1 MKALSTSIVKYR
13 IDIVPLTPL
22 TRAQCEATARSQTEA
37 RQRLGPGLPV
47 GEVLGPGGV
56 PVSVV
61 HYRQVFVHRQHSPQR
76 SPGQQLLRA
85 SLNSEFRVTSII
97 NRDVALVGHILV
109 LFSRKCSFYP
119 TLPTS
124 TKIIF
129 SCKSHT
135 QLRNL
140 QPATCVPLPFHI

>member
-119 TLPTS
+119 NLPTS

-129 SCKSHT
+129 NVCCNSHT
-135 QLRNL
+135 
-140 QPATCVPLPFHI
+140 